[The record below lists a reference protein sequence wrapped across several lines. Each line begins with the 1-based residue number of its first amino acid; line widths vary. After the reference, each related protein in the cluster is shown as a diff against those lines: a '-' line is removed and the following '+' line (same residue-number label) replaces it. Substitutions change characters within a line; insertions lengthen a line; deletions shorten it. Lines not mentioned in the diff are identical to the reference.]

1 MTTGN
6 SWIFRRRVKWGE
18 CDPAGV
24 VYTPRFADYV
34 AEAHLAFFEHLFA
47 APPYELLEASQMALP
62 AKAIAIEF
70 RRSLWP
76 NDWFEVEVFVGEIR
90 TRTYDL
96 DMTARND
103 DGIEVFVATLTLIC
117 LDRGAKKAVPLPQF
131 VRDRLVEFQGSPK
144 NPEPTPLEGVLP

>member
-1 MTTGN
+1 
-6 SWIFRRRVKWGE
+6 
-18 CDPAGV
+18 

>member
-1 MTTGN
+1 
-6 SWIFRRRVKWGE
+6 
-18 CDPAGV
+18 

-47 APPYELLEASQMALP
+47 APPYEVLDPHQMAFP
-62 AKAIAIEF
+62 ARAMTIEF

-76 NDWFEVEVFVGEIR
+76 NDWFEVEVFVGGIR

-103 DGIEVFVATLTLIC
+103 EGIEVFVATFTLIC
-117 LDRGAKKAVPLPQF
+117 LDRRAKKAVQLPQF
-131 VRDRLVEFQGSPK
+131 VRDRLLQFRG
-144 NPEPTPLEGVLP
+144 PTGQPQPTMHEGALP

>member
-1 MTTGN
+1 
-6 SWIFRRRVKWGE
+6 
-18 CDPAGV
+18 
-24 VYTPRFADYV
+24 VYTPRYADYV

-47 APPYELLEASQMALP
+47 APPYEVLNPWQMALP

-76 NDWFEVEVFVGEIR
+76 NEWFEVQVFVGEIR

-96 DMTARND
+96 QMTARND
-103 DGIEVFVATLTLIC
+103 DGIEVFVATFTLIC

-131 VRDRLVEFQGSPK
+131 VADLLVKFKGATK
-144 NPEPTPLEGVLP
+144 NPEPTVQSALP

>member
-1 MTTGN
+1 MISGN

-24 VYTPRFADYV
+24 VYTPRYADYV

-47 APPYELLEASQMALP
+47 VPPYEVFDSSQMALP
-62 AKAIAIEF
+62 AKAIAIEY

-76 NDWFEVEVFVGEIR
+76 NDWFDVEIFIGEIR

-96 DMTARND
+96 NMTARKD
-103 DGIEVFVATLTLIC
+103 DGIEVFVATFTLIC
-117 LDRGAKKAVPLPQF
+117 LDRDAKKAVPLPQWL
-131 VRDRLVEFQGSPK
+131 RDRLLAFQGAPGK
-144 NPEPTPLEGVLP
+144 PEPTVQEDALR